1 MIDQYL
7 FTNHNLLE
15 TQVELEIK
23 VRQTEKVEELKAQP
37 TIENLQIAEEN
48 LQVQPEMQQAV
59 VETEMQQAP
68 QETTLGLTIVKPA
81 QVHQIERQQALRAL
95 ALKQLIKQEKALAI
109 EAQLLQHVKR
119 KQRGLQTNDRQIE
132 IKELLQE
139 LRARTTDKIMN
150 QPLALRVVAIGTQM

>member
-1 MIDQYL
+1 MIERYL

-23 VRQTEKVEELKAQP
+23 VRQTGKVEELKVQP
-37 TIENLQIAEEN
+37 TIEN

-119 KQRGLQTNDRQIE
+119 KQRGLQAKDRQIE

-150 QPLALRVVAIGTQM
+150 QPLALRVVAIETQM